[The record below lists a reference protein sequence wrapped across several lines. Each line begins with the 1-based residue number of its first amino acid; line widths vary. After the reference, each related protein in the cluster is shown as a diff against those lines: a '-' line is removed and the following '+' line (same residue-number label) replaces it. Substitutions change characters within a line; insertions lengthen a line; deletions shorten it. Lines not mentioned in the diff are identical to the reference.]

1 MTQSQITI
9 STTQGGAGMF
19 IQLVRIPLV
28 GFILGV
34 CLSGAAHAQEAAPN
48 AAASVVAPG
57 ATPIPA
63 PIAPAAFTAPA
74 ESVQKLA
81 VTPEVENLKVS
92 VLNLNRDLLI
102 LEEELLYPPSN
113 QVAIYLSMDIGQFF
127 DLDAVKLEIDNK
139 LVASELYTDK
149 QINALFRGGVQRLY
163 IGNLKTGVHEISAF
177 FTGRGPQQNYQ
188 RGAKLMINKAQTP
201 LVLEL
206 KIMDSSVQL
215 QPTFE
220 IKEWKAE

>member
-1 MTQSQITI
+1 
-9 STTQGGAGMF
+9 MF
-19 IQLVRIPLV
+19 IQSVKLPLL
-28 GFILGV
+28 GFILAF
-34 CLSGAAHAQEAAPN
+34 CLGTTVQAQEAAPE
-48 AAASVVAPG
+48 AATS
-57 ATPIPA
+57 PA
-63 PIAPAAFTAPA
+63 PLSSTTPSSTAPSSTA
-74 ESVQKLA
+74 PSESVQKPA

-102 LEEELLYPPSN
+102 LEEELLYPASN
-113 QVAIYLSMDIGQFF
+113 QVAIYLSMDLGQFF
-127 DLDAVKLEIDNK
+127 NLDAVKLEIDNK
-139 LVASELYTDK
+139 LVSSELYTDK

-163 IGNLKTGVHEISAF
+163 IGNLKTGEHEVSAY
-177 FTGRGPQQNYQ
+177 FTGRGPQQDYK
-188 RGAKLMINKAQTP
+188 RGAKLVINKTQTP

>member
-1 MTQSQITI
+1 
-9 STTQGGAGMF
+9 MF

-48 AAASVVAPG
+48 VAASVVAPG
-57 ATPIPA
+57 AAPIPA
-63 PIAPAAFTAPA
+63 PIAPAASTAPAAFTPPA

-113 QVAIYLSMDIGQFF
+113 QVAIYVSMDIGQFF